1 MTLPTIDQAR
11 SWRGLTL
18 VATDDEPVGKIEAIY
33 VDRTSRQPEWAL
45 VNTGLFGSSRTFVPL
60 ADAAQR
66 GDTVQVPHET
76 SVVREAPRLEQD
88 AELSE
93 EDEARL
99 YAHYGIQYT
108 TEESAS
114 GLPAG
119 ETASAGGG
127 ATPASDATSELPSSR
142 LEADPPAV
150 AGVAS
155 GTSQTAT
162 PAAGTSWSGG
172 ATGTSAGDADRTG
185 RGKQAAA
192 AGFGAVVLAAVAAGL
207 AALRRRRRQPP
218 SIGERVGQAGREA
231 ADALA
236 KAADEVR
243 RQAMAATSGEGAR
256 KAAKGG
262 KRAARKTARKADRAG
277 RAAADAGLRAAQV
290 AAAAGLAAAATT
302 GRASRKAARKA
313 TPKAA
318 KAGQA
323 AAEGGR
329 KATQAAAAGA
339 QAAVAGGLAAAEGSR
354 RAARKAARKAA
365 AGGSAAAEEGR
376 RAAKRAGSEVAQV
389 VAAIETTP
397 ESKRKARKRARNRKK
412 AAAATAVAARSVAAA
427 PAAAGRK
434 VQKNVGKQARKVTPR
449 RRRSKMK
456 LGKLGMLV
464 GAAVGYVLG
473 AKAGRERYEQ
483 MTASARQ
490 LLDKPQVKK
499 VMDSVPGDL
508 GARVEQVANKA
519 ADKVQEAGD
528 KVAASGPA
536 SSGTSGSTAGSTT
549 TTTTPA
555 TPSTPSAS
563 TTATTTPSV
572 PTTET
577 GTTTAKRAASE
588 RKPKSS

>member
-66 GDTVQVPHET
+66 GDTVQIPHET

-93 EDEARL
+93 ADEARL

-127 ATPASDATSELPSSR
+127 AAPASDATSELPSSR

-172 ATGTSAGDADRTG
+172 ATGTSAGNADRTG

-262 KRAARKTARKADRAG
+262 KRATRKTARKADRAG

-290 AAAAGLAAAATT
+290 AAATGLAAAATT

-329 KATQAAAAGA
+329 KATQAA
-339 QAAVAGGLAAAEGSR
+339 VAGGLAAAEGSR

-365 AGGSAAAEEGR
+365 GGGTAAAEEGR
-376 RAAKRAGSEVAQV
+376 RAAKRASKE
-389 VAAIETTP
+389 AAATAAAAEATV

-412 AAAATAVAARSVAAA
+412 AAAATAVATRSVAAA

-577 GTTTAKRAASE
+577 GTTTAKRAAGE